1 MAFVPFAS
9 QFPMALPA
17 FAAPPL
23 LNISSQLIDATGEK
37 IAFMGYPQV
46 QDIGKS
52 LVSVGFRFGPVTKA
66 GGSALTV
73 SHQDVNL
80 TVGPPEQP
88 DEVIDGQAAIANANA
103 AFVSS
108 AWIDVAAFDI
118 PRTITAAPFAIVI
131 EYDAAGRLG
140 ADSVILTGHNP
151 VSANVVNA
159 IGTASLKTA
168 GWATIGNL
176 QNVLFVFG
184 DGSFGSFID
193 AYPCET
199 LNITAFNTGSVADE
213 FALEFTVPF
222 SVKVDAVW
230 ASVVVPANSNPD
242 LVLYDGVTVMTTV
255 SIDAN
260 VVGSTSIPRPIR
272 VSLPTVQQLDAG
284 HTYRLA
290 VKPTTATSVTIYD
303 YAVNNTNHLQAWPG
317 GTAYHLATRVD
328 AGAWTTL
335 ANRRPLMGLYSSAVD
350 IPAGGGGGAGG
361 TNLWMNG

>member
-1 MAFVPFAS
+1 MAFVPFAG
-9 QFPMALPA
+9 QFPMPLPA

-23 LNISSQLIDATGEK
+23 LNITSQLIDATGEK
-37 IAFMGYPQV
+37 IAFMGYPQS

-73 SHQDVNL
+73 SHQDVSL

-108 AWIDVAAFDI
+108 AWIDVAAFDV

-131 EYDAAGRLG
+131 EYDVAGRLG
-140 ADSVILTGHNP
+140 ADSVILTGHNS
-151 VSANVVNA
+151 VSANVVNS

-168 GWATIGNL
+168 SWAAIGNL
-176 QNVLFVFG
+176 QNILFVFG
-184 DGSFGSFID
+184 DGTFGSFLD

-199 LNITAFNTGSVADE
+199 LNITAYNTGSAVDE
-213 FALEFTVPF
+213 FALEFTVP
-222 SVKVDAVW
+222 VPIKVNAVW
-230 ASVVVPANSNPD
+230 VSAVVPANSNPD
-242 LVLYDGVTVMTTV
+242 IVLYDGITVMTTV

-260 VVGSTSIPRPIR
+260 LAGSTSIPRPIR
-272 VSLPTVQQLDAG
+272 VPLPTEQQLDPG

-290 VKPTTATSVTIYD
+290 LKPTTATNVTVYD
-303 YAVNNTNHLQAWPG
+303 FTVNNANHLQAWPG
-317 GTAYHLATRVD
+317 GTAFYLATRVD
-328 AGAWTTL
+328 AGAWTSIPT
-335 ANRRPLMGLYSSAVD
+335 RRPLMGLYQSAISGRQARATFGLGV
-350 IPAGGGGGAGG
+350 
-361 TNLWMNG
+361 